1 MKVVPRF
8 FPFFVAPPVTP
19 ALESARGGGVPEMLD
34 PSSTGTELLMPFLI
48 AVVPRAGIAMGP
60 VGARAKVEETSGPGG
75 DTDEDIDNEA
85 RELRAVVAVWSTTDL
100 GTGVSTERKSIQAF
114 HSRRTICGVAGVA
127 ESPTHL
133 ARRREATMFCPI
145 MDSHSLAG
153 VTRVMGGFN
162 ARTTP

>member
-8 FPFFVAPPVTP
+8 FPFFVAPPDTP

-34 PSSTGTELLMPFLI
+34 PSSTGTELLIPLLI
-48 AVVPRAGIAMGP
+48 AAVPRSGIATGP
-60 VGARAKVEETSGPGG
+60 VDARAKVEETSGPGG

-85 RELRAVVAVWSTTDL
+85 RELRVVIAVGSTTGL
-100 GTGVSTERKSIQAF
+100 GEGVSTERKNIQAF
-114 HSRRTICGVAGVA
+114 HSRRTVCGVACVA
-127 ESPTHL
+127 ESPTCL
-133 ARRREATMFCPI
+133 SRRREATMFCSV

>member
-1 MKVVPRF
+1 VKVVPRF

-19 ALESARGGGVPEMLD
+19 ALESARGGGVPEILD
-34 PSSTGTELLMPFLI
+34 PSSTGTELLIPFLI
-48 AVVPRAGIAMGP
+48 AVVPRTGIATGP
-60 VGARAKVEETSGPGG
+60 VGAREKVAETSGPGG
-75 DTDEDIDNEA
+75 DTDEDIVKEA
-85 RELRAVVAVWSTTDL
+85 RELRVVVAVGNTTGL
-100 GTGVSTERKSIQAF
+100 RTGVSTERKNIQAF
-114 HSRRTICGVAGVA
+114 HSQRTVCGVACVA

-133 ARRREATMFCPI
+133 SRRREATMFCPI

>member
-1 MKVVPRF
+1 VKVVPRF
-8 FPFFVAPPVTP
+8 FPFFVAPPITP
-19 ALESARGGGVPEMLD
+19 ALESARGGGVPEMLV
-34 PSSTGTELLMPFLI
+34 PSSTGTELLMPLLI
-48 AVVPRAGIAMGP
+48 AVVPRTGIATGP

-85 RELRAVVAVWSTTDL
+85 RELRVVIALGSTTGL
-100 GTGVSTERKSIQAF
+100 GAGVSTERKNIQAF
-114 HSRRTICGVAGVA
+114 HSRRTVCGIACVA

-133 ARRREATMFCPI
+133 PRRREATMFCSI

-153 VTRVMGGFN
+153 VTRVVGGFN

>member
-8 FPFFVAPPVTP
+8 FPFFVAPLVTP

-34 PSSTGTELLMPFLI
+34 LSSTGTELLIPLLI
-48 AVVPRAGIAMGP
+48 AVVPRTGIATGP
-60 VGARAKVEETSGPGG
+60 VGARVKVEETSGPGG
-75 DTDEDIDNEA
+75 ETDEDIDNEA
-85 RELRAVVAVWSTTDL
+85 REFRVVIEVGSTTGL
-100 GTGVSTERKSIQAF
+100 GAGISTERKNVQAI
-114 HSRRTICGVAGVA
+114 HPRRTVCGVACVA

-133 ARRREATMFCPI
+133 SRRRQATMFCSI
-145 MDSHSLAG
+145 MDSHSLTG